1 MDSVGH
7 TSLNVTRP
15 HTNCTHKCTPTH
27 PHTKYKGGHTQS
39 HTHPTLHTYTH
50 HTTRTHHTYTH
61 THPTRQP
68 TILCEHYV
76 CGLTYSQG
84 TCGGS
89 GRGLWTRRNGWQGS
103 YSWRLL
109 LGCQV
114 WSPHSIIVGL
124 EMPTFMI
131 LLIQIA
137 IQIPIQIGS
146 SVNTLTQ
153 FLVYFRYQTL
163 PMRRSGTETIPSHG
177 WVTHF
182 WMWVD
187 LS

>member
-1 MDSVGH
+1 
-7 TSLNVTRP
+7 
-15 HTNCTHKCTPTH
+15 
-27 PHTKYKGGHTQS
+27 
-39 HTHPTLHTYTH
+39 
-50 HTTRTHHTYTH
+50 
-61 THPTRQP
+61 
-68 TILCEHYV
+68 
-76 CGLTYSQG
+76 
-84 TCGGS
+84 
-89 GRGLWTRRNGWQGS
+89 
-103 YSWRLL
+103 
-109 LGCQV
+109 
-114 WSPHSIIVGL
+114 
-124 EMPTFMI
+124 MPTFMI

-182 WMWVD
+182 CMWVD